1 MIDLMQ
7 QLSNGMP
14 GLEKAIGMV
23 FANTAAVCLE
33 NQSHSPGV
41 LISVDGTFSSK
52 EGLMWTLVTRQM
64 RDSYKDLQEATE
76 WGASGV
82 AIALLEKFTGLV
94 VLERSIKGTG
104 FDYWV
109 GARGTSNQ
117 PLFRGK
123 TRLEI
128 SGMLRGDENALAARV
143 RQKRKQVPA
152 SSNTVPAYVAVIEF
166 GKPKGRLIK
175 K

>member
-1 MIDLMQ
+1 MQ

-52 EGLMWTLVTRQM
+52 EGLTWTPVTRQM

-82 AIALLEKFTGLV
+82 AIALLEKLTGLV

-104 FDYWV
+104 FDYWI
-109 GARGTSNQ
+109 GAKETSDQ
-117 PLFRGK
+117 PLFQGK

-128 SGMLRGDENALAARV
+128 SGILCGGENALSVRV
-143 RQKRKQVPA
+143 RRKKKQVGT
-152 SSNTVPAYVAVIEF
+152 SSKTVPAYVAVIEF
-166 GKPKGRLIK
+166 GKPQGRLIK

>member
-1 MIDLMQ
+1 MIDLMA
-7 QLSNGMP
+7 QLSKGMP

-41 LISVDGTFSSK
+41 LISVDGAIGSNEALT
-52 EGLMWTLVTRQM
+52 WTPVTQQL

-76 WGASGV
+76 WGASGI
-82 AIALLEKFTGLV
+82 AIVLLEKFTGLV

-109 GARGTSNQ
+109 GIQGASGQ
-117 PLFRGK
+117 VLFQGK
-123 TRLEI
+123 ARLEV
-128 SGMLRGDENALAARV
+128 SGILNGGDKVLASRV
-143 RQKRKQVPA
+143 KQKKKQIGA
-152 SSNTVPAYVAVIEF
+152 SSAAVPAYVAVIEF
-166 GKPKGRLIK
+166 GKPKGRLIRK
-175 K
+175 

>member
-7 QLSNGMP
+7 QLSKGMP

-41 LISVDGTFSSK
+41 LIFVDGTFSSN
-52 EGLMWTLVTRQM
+52 ETLTWTPVTSEL

-82 AIALLEKFTGLV
+82 AIVLLEKFAGLV

-104 FDYWV
+104 FDYWM
-109 GARGTSNQ
+109 GLRGVSNQ
-117 PLFRGK
+117 ALFQGK
-123 TRLEI
+123 ARLEV
-128 SGMLRGDENALAARV
+128 SGILRGDEKTLTSRV
-143 RQKRKQVPA
+143 KKKRKQVGTSTTA
-152 SSNTVPAYVAVIEF
+152 VPAYVAVIEF
-166 GKPKGRLIK
+166 GQPKGRVTK
-175 K
+175 T